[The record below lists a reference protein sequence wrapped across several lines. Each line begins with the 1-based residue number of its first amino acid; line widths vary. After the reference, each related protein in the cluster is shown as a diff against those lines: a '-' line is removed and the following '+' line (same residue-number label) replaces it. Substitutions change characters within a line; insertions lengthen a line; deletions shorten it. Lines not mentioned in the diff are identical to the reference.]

1 MLFQAP
7 RFSSPKDKEPYLCG
21 VGVRETK
28 KTRKL
33 DHYRQYVSWGK
44 RKQRKEKREI
54 RVGCSV
60 FYSGQSLAKVRAE

>member
-1 MLFQAP
+1 M
-7 RFSSPKDKEPYLCG
+7 
-21 VGVRETK
+21 RETK

-33 DHYRQYVSWGK
+33 DRYRQYVLWGE

-60 FYSGQSLAKVRAE
+60 FYSGQSLAKVRVE